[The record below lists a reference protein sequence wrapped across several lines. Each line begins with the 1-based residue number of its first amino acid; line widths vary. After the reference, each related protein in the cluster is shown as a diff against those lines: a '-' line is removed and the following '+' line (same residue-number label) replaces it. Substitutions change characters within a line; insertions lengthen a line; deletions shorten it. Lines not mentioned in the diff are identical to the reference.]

1 MAKIAKDLDPGN
13 DNARVKLA
21 KAKSLFGT
29 KLMAS
34 FTAYNIWYVKSKA
47 GIQPQLYLMVDRNA
61 VARKSTPD
69 RAGV

>member
-21 KAKSLFGT
+21 IAKSLFGT

-34 FTAYNIWYVKSKA
+34 FMAYNIWYVKSKA

-61 VARKSTPD
+61 VVRKPTPG